1 MKLFLKQYGQ
11 DVDPDNI
18 SSDSFKDLVD
28 RVIQER
34 GSDTVN
40 SDGVDETAEVTETLM
55 NSSNGL
61 EN

>member
-34 GSDTVN
+34 GSGIMN
-40 SDGVDETAEVTETLM
+40 SDGINETAETTETLM
-55 NSSNGL
+55 NSSDGL